1 MTILCSLMSLRSTR
15 SHRIEVDT
23 AVALNA
29 HQNEK
34 IDIDKVTSA
43 PKGQFI
49 LNACSFSYL

>member
-1 MTILCSLMSLRSTR
+1 MTLLCSLMSLRSTR